1 VWNVGRESATCS
13 LECIIRSLLG
23 LGAISLGGEEIHENK
38 QVTYM
43 KIISSTNYEVSG
55 SPGTLGFFPHH

>member
-1 VWNVGRESATCS
+1 
-13 LECIIRSLLG
+13 LLG